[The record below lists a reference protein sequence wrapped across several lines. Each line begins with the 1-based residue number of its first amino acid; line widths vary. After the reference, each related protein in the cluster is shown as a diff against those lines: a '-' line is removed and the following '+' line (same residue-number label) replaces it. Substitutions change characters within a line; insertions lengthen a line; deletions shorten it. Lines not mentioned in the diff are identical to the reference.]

1 MRRALIVANGELPS
15 VELVRALAD
24 GAAIVVGA
32 DGGGDKAL
40 AAGVEPAV
48 VVGDLDS
55 LSPAVRARLG
65 PARCL
70 QIEDP
75 NTTDLEKA
83 VQHCLGLGFTRIDI
97 VAAGGGRADHALGNL
112 SVLVGYAGQAEI
124 HLHDDQFDISR
135 VNGRSTVDAEPG
147 TVVSLMA
154 IGECTGL
161 TTVGLRWDLAN
172 VRLRFSPY
180 GIHNEVRARPA
191 SVSVASGDLLLFLGR
206 WVEKHR

>member
-1 MRRALIVANGELPS
+1 MRRALIVANGELPT
-15 VELVRALAD
+15 VELVRELAD
-24 GAAIVVGA
+24 GAALIVGA

-40 AAGVEPAV
+40 AAGVEPGV

-55 LSPAVRARLG
+55 LSAVVRARLG
-65 PARCL
+65 PDRCIH
-70 QIEDP
+70 IEDP

-83 VQHCLGLGFTRIDI
+83 VRHCLALGISRIDI

-112 SVLVGYAGQAEI
+112 SVLARYAGVAEI

-135 VNGRSTVDAEPG
+135 VNRRSEIDAEPG
-147 TVVSLMA
+147 TVISIVAM
-154 IGECTGL
+154 GECTGV

-172 VRLRFSPY
+172 ARLPFSPY
-180 GIHNEVRARPA
+180 GIHNEVRIRPA
-191 SVSVASGDLLLFLGR
+191 SVSVANGDLLLFLGR